1 MQYSNL
7 KDEGGEEE
15 SSNKVT
21 KKIAISTEVLLK
33 KREFTWF
40 LVSILV
46 LIITGSI
53 IFFCVPSGGKILSFQ
68 SAQWGDS
75 CAAGT
80 GTGGTP
86 GGTAGSSKILLHT
99 DRGYKYYKVPVGQ
112 GVRLTEGR
120 VSETCAEA
128 GLRAVCSG
136 PQSCKYTDTSKCL
149 VTPLSTNCNNP
160 MSVSN
165 QRSSHFPD

>member
-7 KDEGGEEE
+7 KNEDHEEE
-15 SSNKVT
+15 RATKVT

-33 KREFTWF
+33 KKGFFWF
-40 LVSILV
+40 LLLILV

-53 IFFCVPSGGKILSFQ
+53 IFFCVPAGGKISG
-68 SAQWGDS
+68 SDGRRA
-75 CAAGT
+75 T
-80 GTGGTP
+80 TTTTTTTTP
-86 GGTAGSSKILLHT
+86 GTTRTSESAVLLYT
-99 DRGYKYYKVPVGQ
+99 DRGYEYYKVPVPHGS
-112 GVRLTEGR
+112 RMREGR
-120 VSETCAEA
+120 VSETCARA

-136 PQSCKYTDTSKCL
+136 PVSCKYTDPTKCL

-165 QRSSHFPD
+165 CLRWSDIAN